1 MIVIKLKELL
11 KDRGLSKTQ
20 LSNLASM
27 NLHQINKYYNNDIKR
42 LDIDTLARICYVLK
56 CELGELIEYAND
68 EEIWRDK

>member
-56 CELGELIEYAND
+56 CELG
-68 EEIWRDK
+68 

>member
-68 EEIWRDK
+68 EEI